1 MKGKTMS
8 KIGAIV
14 RWSAWAASLSKRH
27 RRLGSRTA
35 GLSAVLAKPR
45 AAGRSVHEH
54 WTFSTRTLRPR
65 INLAIQPLLRFDLRP
80 VMQGMQGIPTS
91 QVFHQHLSVPPP
103 AGFELNPAAAATQ
116 ILHWMTRHES
126 AERRSFESRSLI
138 ERFRQVNSSSVHI
151 VEPAPLRT
159 TPLSLVLQRLRE
171 PERALTMQKNPLLP
185 GTTARP
191 EVAPSVAKYLADKV
205 RRTEKLVVEPAAR
218 VLREEAPELRKSRA
232 LAESSRE
239 SAAPD
244 SWRGMPSA
252 SFPASVPGMPMAPQV
267 NVEALTETVMNQID
281 QRLHAWRERRGGF

>member
-1 MKGKTMS
+1 VIST
-8 KIGAIV
+8 
-14 RWSAWAASLSKRH
+14 
-27 RRLGSRTA
+27 SR
-35 GLSAVLAKPR
+35 
-45 AAGRSVHEH
+45 
-54 WTFSTRTLRPR
+54 
-65 INLAIQPLLRFDLRP
+65 
-80 VMQGMQGIPTS
+80 
-91 QVFHQHLSVPPP
+91 VFHQHLSVPPP

-138 ERFRQVNSSSVHI
+138 ERFRQVNSSTVHI
-151 VEPAPLRT
+151 VEPAPRRT

-171 PERALTMQKNPLLP
+171 PERALTTKKNPLLP
-185 GTTARP
+185 STAARP
-191 EVAPSVAKYLADKV
+191 AVAPSVAKYLADKV
-205 RRTEKLVVEPAAR
+205 RRAERPVESAAR

-252 SFPASVPGMPMAPQV
+252 SFPASIPGMPMAPQV